1 MKYVLF
7 AIAALTVGSVT
18 NSLAAQP
25 CTRSYWVNQGSQ
37 RVKVCCDQQNFCFTK
52 FGVYPPATDPSQR
65 IR

>member
-25 CTRSYWVNQGSQ
+25 CTRSYWINQGTE
-37 RVKVCCDQQNFCFTK
+37 RVKVCCDQRDFCFTK
-52 FGVYPPATDPSQR
+52 YGVLPKATDPSQR